1 MSEFEVLAILA
12 VAFFAL
18 FGLIAACDL
27 VRR

>member
-1 MSEFEVLAILA
+1 MSDLLALTILA
-12 VAFFAL
+12 MSFLAL